1 MTRTFSTPTVEVTQP
16 LIDGLVGLG
25 GYTHPLFNPGAAE
38 LAEGVRAPMPGQG
51 VLLLMGGLVEQSG
64 LLDRAIALLEL
75 REVRFLKMLKAGTT
89 LHVELT
95 PGTSEKT
102 SSGKVIRS
110 YRWAAVDAAGD
121 RILEAEARMLMHPD
135 A

>member
-1 MTRTFSTPTVEVTQP
+1 MSRTFSTPAIEVTQP

-25 GYTHPLFNPGAAE
+25 GYTHPLFNPGAPERA
-38 LAEGVRAPMPGQG
+38 AGARAPMPGQG

-75 REVRFLKMLKAGTT
+75 REVRFLKMLEAGTT

-95 PGTSEKT
+95 AGKTEKT
-102 SSGKVIRS
+102 SSGKLIQH
-110 YRWAAVDAAGD
+110 YDWTAVDAEGA
-121 RILEAEARMLMHPD
+121 RILEAKALMLMQP
-135 A
+135 AP